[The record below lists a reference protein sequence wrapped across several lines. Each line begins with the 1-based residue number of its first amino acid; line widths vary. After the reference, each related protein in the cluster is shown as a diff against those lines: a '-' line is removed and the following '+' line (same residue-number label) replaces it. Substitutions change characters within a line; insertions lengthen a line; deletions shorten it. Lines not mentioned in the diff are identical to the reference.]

1 MILVTGGTGL
11 LGSHLLYHLLQTEQS
26 IKALY
31 RNEEK
36 LKQVKSV
43 FSYYSDNSE
52 LLFEKIEWVKGDVL
66 NLPSLDNAFKN
77 ITTVYHSAAIVAFDR
92 GSDKLMNKVNI
103 EGTANI
109 VNLCLSNNVQKLCHV
124 SSIATISKPID
135 GSEATEDDYWN
146 PDALNSGYA
155 ISKNGAEMEV
165 WRGIEEGLDAVI
177 VNPSIIIGPGFWNN
191 SSGKLFTT
199 VNNGIKFYTDGGTG
213 FVGVNDVSRAMIQLM
228 KSDIVNE
235 RFIINAENL
244 PYKKIFSTIA
254 LSLGLKPPTIRT
266 KKWMLSLAWRLD
278 VLKVVLFGAKQRLN
292 KDSARSSRTTS
303 KFSNK
308 KIKKALEFSFK
319 PIDEII
325 EDTSKLFITDKG

>member
-165 WRGIEEGLDAVI
+165 WRGIEEGLDSVI

-325 EDTSKLFITDKG
+325 EDTSKLFIADKG

>member
-135 GSEATEDDYWN
+135 GSEATEEDYWN

>member
-135 GSEATEDDYWN
+135 GSEATEEDYWN

-165 WRGIEEGLDAVI
+165 WRGIEEGLDSVI